1 MFTTQH
7 ISTGIGRWQLVR
19 GPVEM
24 ASAFAAP
31 VIDPLARACARR
43 PDAVDRALQ
52 TTSLIIAAAITLII
66 SGHAAL
72 AVML

>member
-7 ISTGIGRWQLVR
+7 FSKGVGRWQLVR
-19 GPVEM
+19 GPGEL
-24 ASAFAAP
+24 AAAFAAP

-43 PDAVDRALQ
+43 PDAVDRALE
-52 TTSLIIAAAITLII
+52 TTSLIIAAALTLII